1 MSERRF
7 DDREVG
13 LIFKGAA
20 DAEQRASAARAAG
33 GLTLPELER
42 VAVEAGL
49 DPAMVRRAASELD
62 ASHAHGAGDRW
73 RGGPRALT
81 IAREIDGEVAVD
93 APGAADA
100 LLAAVRRARD
110 VGMGTATTLGR
121 TFTWRGQL
129 DGAQT
134 DVSVVPAQGRTTVE
148 VRVALDGVSQG
159 TFASWFVAAGGG
171 GGFLAFALLVN
182 LLGMLALLPAAAV
195 AGAGYVVARRRYAR
209 KVAAY
214 AARAQALADTVAAA
228 APGPSLP
235 DGGPPRLPG

>member
-7 DDREVG
+7 DDREVE
-13 LIFKGAA
+13 LIFRGAA
-20 DAEQRASAARAAG
+20 DAERRASVARAAG

-62 ASHAHGAGDRW
+62 ASGTHTAGDRW

-81 IAREIDGEVAVD
+81 IARVLDGEIAVD
-93 APGAADA
+93 AAGTADA
-100 LLAAVRRARD
+100 LLAAVRRGPG

-129 DGAQT
+129 DGVQT

-148 VRVALDGVSQG
+148 VRLALDGVSQG

-171 GGFLAFALLVN
+171 GGFLAFAALVN
-182 LLGMLALLPAAAV
+182 LLGPAALVPAGVV
-195 AGAGYVVARRRYAR
+195 AGVGYVVARRRYAQQ
-209 KVAAY
+209 VARY
-214 AARAQALADTVAAA
+214 AARAQALVDAVVSAL
-228 APGPSLP
+228 PPPSG
-235 DGGPPRLPG
+235 DATPRLPR

>member
-7 DDREVG
+7 DDREVA

-20 DAEQRASAARAAG
+20 SLERQTHAPG

-49 DPAMVRRAASELD
+49 DPAMVRRAAAELD
-62 ASHAHGAGDRW
+62 ATRAASSGDRW
-73 RGGPRALT
+73 RGGPRALV
-81 IAREIDGEVAVD
+81 IVREVEVEGEVAVD
-93 APGAADA
+93 ASHVADA
-100 LLAAVRRARD
+100 LLAAVRRIPG

-134 DVSVVPAQGRTTVE
+134 DVNVVPAQGRTTIE

-171 GGFLAFALLVN
+171 GGFLAFAALVN
-182 LLGMLALLPAAAV
+182 PLGAVAVVPAAAV
-195 AGAGYVVARRRYAR
+195 AGVGYAVARRRYAR

-214 AARAQALADTVAAA
+214 AARAQALADAVAAA
-228 APGPSLP
+228 GTTGS
-235 DGGPPRLPG
+235 R